1 MKNRKEPFGSS
12 FMISFPL
19 TASAGLRGR
28 YGTPQG
34 YHDGQH
40 VSDGVFFKVCLE
52 ILERMHM
59 TQTEHIPFSPSIP
72 LESTEKLWEWHI
84 PSDRLFFSKGT
95 RLAFDLADAE
105 SPATMAAFFEH
116 IPEGCLQSLC
126 ELREGVLAGD
136 RGFLETA
143 YPVENFFVRER
154 LFVLERNAEG
164 QAIRIIGQFEIAPGT
179 MAYLPPVSTVSKG
192 QAQICFWN
200 CSLEKKTLWIDAN
213 GSRLLGY
220 AESVP
225 RVFSLDEWKTRL
237 HPEEGTDCRYQLII
251 EQPLFGDDLTDELR
265 VRKEDGSYVKIWAR
279 GAILN
284 RDANGHALSMSG
296 TWQPFGFVEE
306 GHKQRAPENG
316 SLLSALN
323 AAGDGLWD
331 WNPITDE
338 VYYSPRWLSML
349 GYTAEQFPGCLETWK
364 EKIHPDDLKKI
375 VEPQRKLADSPQY
388 GDTFECTYRLKRV
401 DGSYAWILGRGYVTH
416 RDGKGRAT
424 RIVGLHTNITASQA
438 DRDYFEKLAQND
450 ALTGLHSR
458 TYFDIKLANIENKG
472 IRPLCVI
479 SCDVNG
485 LKLANDYM
493 GHLVGDKLLQ
503 TVALLCK
510 ESVRTA
516 DCVARMGGDEIV
528 VLLPVCSRK
537 EGEEILSKLR
547 QNFDRHNACSDQMPA
562 LVSFGLACAESPDIP
577 ASAILVEADREMLKE
592 KRAQR
597 KVAHERIKRWIE
609 QNMDVVVSLEDD
621 RY

>member
-1 MKNRKEPFGSS
+1 
-12 FMISFPL
+12 MI
-19 TASAGLRGR
+19 
-28 YGTPQG
+28 
-34 YHDGQH
+34 
-40 VSDGVFFKVCLE
+40 
-52 ILERMHM
+52 
-59 TQTEHIPFSPSIP
+59 QTDPIAFSPSIP
-72 LESTEKLWEWHI
+72 LDSTEKLWEWHI

-95 RLAFDLADAE
+95 RLAFGLSEGE

-126 ELREGVLAGD
+126 ELREGVIGGD

-154 LFVLERNAEG
+154 LFVLERDAEG
-164 QAIRIIGQFEIAPGT
+164 RAIRITGQFEIAPGT
-179 MAYLPPVSTVSKG
+179 MAYLPTVSAVSKG

-200 CSLEKKTLWIDAN
+200 CSLEKRTLWVDAN

-220 AESVP
+220 AEAIP
-225 RVFSLDEWKTRL
+225 RVFNLDEWKERL
-237 HPEEGTDCRYQLII
+237 HPEEGNDCRYQLII
-251 EQPLFGDDLTDELR
+251 EQPLFGDELTDDLR
-265 VRKEDGSYVKIWAR
+265 VRKEDGLYVKIWVR
-279 GAILN
+279 GSILS
-284 RDANGHALSMSG
+284 RDADGRAVSMSG

-306 GHKQRAPENG
+306 RHEQRTPENG

-349 GYTAEQFPGCLETWK
+349 GYTAEQFPGRLETWK

-375 VEPQRKLADSPQY
+375 VEPQRKLADSPKY
-388 GDTFECTYRLKRV
+388 GDTFECTYRLKRL

-416 RDGKGRAT
+416 RDAKGRAT

-503 TVALLCK
+503 TVAVLCK
-510 ESVRTA
+510 ESVRTS

-528 VLLPVCSRK
+528 ILLPSCPR
-537 EGEEILSKLR
+537 EAGEEILAKLR

-562 LVSFGLACAESPDIP
+562 LVSFGLACAESADIP

-592 KRAQR
+592 KRSHR
-597 KVAHERIKRWIE
+597 KAAHERIKQWIE

>member
-1 MKNRKEPFGSS
+1 
-12 FMISFPL
+12 
-19 TASAGLRGR
+19 
-28 YGTPQG
+28 
-34 YHDGQH
+34 
-40 VSDGVFFKVCLE
+40 
-52 ILERMHM
+52 
-59 TQTEHIPFSPSIP
+59 
-72 LESTEKLWEWHI
+72 
-84 PSDRLFFSKGT
+84 
-95 RLAFDLADAE
+95 
-105 SPATMAAFFEH
+105 MAAFFEH

-126 ELREGVLAGD
+126 ELREGVIGGD

-154 LFVLERNAEG
+154 LFVLERDAEG
-164 QAIRIIGQFEIAPGT
+164 RAIRIAGQFEIAPGT

-200 CSLEKKTLWIDAN
+200 CSLEKRTLWVDAN

-220 AESVP
+220 AEAMP
-225 RVFSLDEWKTRL
+225 RVFNLDEWKERL

-251 EQPLFGDDLTDELR
+251 EQPLFGDELTDDLR
-265 VRKEDGSYVKIWAR
+265 VRKEDGSYVKIWVR
-279 GAILN
+279 GSILS
-284 RDANGHALSMSG
+284 RDADGHAVSMSG

-306 GHKQRAPENG
+306 RHEQRTPENG

-349 GYTAEQFPGCLETWK
+349 GYTAEQFPGRLETWK
-364 EKIHPDDLKKI
+364 EKIHPDDLKKSSDRSVSWRI
-375 VEPQRKLADSPQY
+375 PEIRRHVRVHVPLEAPGRELCLDPQAGL
-388 GDTFECTYRLKRV
+388 
-401 DGSYAWILGRGYVTH
+401 
-416 RDGKGRAT
+416 RDAPRRKGRAT

-503 TVALLCK
+503 TVAALCK
-510 ESVRTA
+510 ESVRTS

-528 VLLPVCSRK
+528 ILLPTCPR
-537 EGEEILSKLR
+537 EAGEEILAKLR
-547 QNFDRHNACSDQMPA
+547 RNFDRHNACSDQMPA
-562 LVSFGLACAESPDIP
+562 LVSFGLACAESADIP

-592 KRAQR
+592 KRSHR
-597 KVAHERIKRWIE
+597 KAAHERIKQWIE
-609 QNMDVVVSLEDD
+609 QNMDVVVSIEDD

>member
-1 MKNRKEPFGSS
+1 MNITQGHALTVCFQVQFAILGRTH
-12 FMISFPL
+12 MIQTDPI
-19 TASAGLRGR
+19 A
-28 YGTPQG
+28 
-34 YHDGQH
+34 
-40 VSDGVFFKVCLE
+40 FF
-52 ILERMHM
+52 
-59 TQTEHIPFSPSIP
+59 PSIP
-72 LESTEKLWEWHI
+72 LDSTEKLWEWHI

-95 RLAFDLADAE
+95 RLAFGLSDGE

-126 ELREGVLAGD
+126 ELREGVIGGD

-154 LFVLERNAEG
+154 LFVLERDAEG
-164 QAIRIIGQFEIAPGT
+164 RAIRIAGQFEIAPGT

-200 CSLEKKTLWIDAN
+200 CSLEKRTLWVDAN

-220 AESVP
+220 AEAMP
-225 RVFSLDEWKTRL
+225 RVFNLDEWKERL

-251 EQPLFGDDLTDELR
+251 EQPLFGDELTDDLR
-265 VRKEDGSYVKIWAR
+265 VRKEDGSYVKIWVR
-279 GAILN
+279 GSILS
-284 RDANGHALSMSG
+284 RDTDGHAVSMSG

-306 GHKQRAPENG
+306 RHEQRTPENG

-349 GYTAEQFPGCLETWK
+349 GYTAEQFPGRLETWK

-375 VEPQRKLADSPQY
+375 VEPQRKLADSPKY
-388 GDTFECTYRLKRV
+388 GDTFECTYRLKRL

-416 RDGKGRAT
+416 RDAKGRAT

-503 TVALLCK
+503 TVAALCK
-510 ESVRTA
+510 ESVRTS

-528 VLLPVCSRK
+528 ILLPTCPR
-537 EGEEILSKLR
+537 EAGEEILAKLR
-547 QNFDRHNACSDQMPA
+547 RNFDRHNACSDQMPA
-562 LVSFGLACAESPDIP
+562 LVSFGLACAESADIP

-592 KRAQR
+592 KRSHR
-597 KVAHERIKRWIE
+597 KAAHERIKQWIE
-609 QNMDVVVSLEDD
+609 QNMDVVVSIEDD

>member
-1 MKNRKEPFGSS
+1 
-12 FMISFPL
+12 MIQTDPI
-19 TASAGLRGR
+19 A
-28 YGTPQG
+28 
-34 YHDGQH
+34 
-40 VSDGVFFKVCLE
+40 FF
-52 ILERMHM
+52 
-59 TQTEHIPFSPSIP
+59 PSIP
-72 LESTEKLWEWHI
+72 LDSTEKLWEWYI

-95 RLAFDLADAE
+95 RLAFGLSDGE

-154 LFVLERNAEG
+154 LFVLERDAEG
-164 QAIRIIGQFEIAPGT
+164 QAIRIAGQFEIAPGT

-200 CSLEKKTLWIDAN
+200 CSLEKRTLWVDAN

-220 AESVP
+220 AEAIP
-225 RVFSLDEWKTRL
+225 RVFNLDEWKERL

-251 EQPLFGDDLTDELR
+251 EQPLFGDELTDDLR
-265 VRKEDGSYVKIWAR
+265 VRKEDGSYVKIWVR
-279 GAILN
+279 GSILS
-284 RDANGHALSMSG
+284 RDADGRAVSMSG
-296 TWQPFGFVEE
+296 TWQPLGFVEE
-306 GHKQRAPENG
+306 RHEQRTPENG

-349 GYTAEQFPGCLETWK
+349 GYTAEQFPGHLETWK

-375 VEPQRKLADSPQY
+375 VEPQRKLADSPKY
-388 GDTFECTYRLKRV
+388 GDTFECTYRLKRL

-416 RDGKGRAT
+416 RDAKGRAT

-503 TVALLCK
+503 TVAALCK
-510 ESVRTA
+510 ESVRTS

-528 VLLPVCSRK
+528 ILLPTCPR
-537 EGEEILSKLR
+537 EAGEEILAKLR

-562 LVSFGLACAESPDIP
+562 LVSFGLACAESADIP

-592 KRAQR
+592 KRSHR
-597 KVAHERIKRWIE
+597 KAAHERIKQWIE
-609 QNMDVVVSLEDD
+609 QNMDVVVSIEDD

>member
-1 MKNRKEPFGSS
+1 
-12 FMISFPL
+12 MI
-19 TASAGLRGR
+19 
-28 YGTPQG
+28 
-34 YHDGQH
+34 
-40 VSDGVFFKVCLE
+40 
-52 ILERMHM
+52 
-59 TQTEHIPFSPSIP
+59 QTDPIAFSPSIP
-72 LESTEKLWEWHI
+72 LDSTEKLWEWHI
-84 PSDRLFFSKGT
+84 PSDRLFFSKGP
-95 RLAFDLADAE
+95 RLAFGLSDGE

-126 ELREGVLAGD
+126 ELREGVIGGD

-154 LFVLERNAEG
+154 LFVLERDAEG
-164 QAIRIIGQFEIAPGT
+164 RAIRIAGQFEIAPGT

-200 CSLEKKTLWIDAN
+200 CSLEKRTLWVDAN

-220 AESVP
+220 AEAIP
-225 RVFSLDEWKTRL
+225 RVFNLDEWKERL

-251 EQPLFGDDLTDELR
+251 EQPLFGDELTDDLR
-265 VRKEDGSYVKIWAR
+265 VRKEDGSYVKIWVR
-279 GAILN
+279 GSILS
-284 RDANGHALSMSG
+284 RDADGRAISMSG
-296 TWQPFGFVEE
+296 TWQPFGLVEE
-306 GHKQRAPENG
+306 RHEQRTPENG

-349 GYTAEQFPGCLETWK
+349 GYTAEQFPGRLETWK

-375 VEPQRKLADSPQY
+375 VEPQRKLADSPKY
-388 GDTFECTYRLKRV
+388 GDTFECTYRLKRL

-416 RDGKGRAT
+416 RDAKGRAT

-503 TVALLCK
+503 TVAALCK
-510 ESVRTA
+510 ESVRTS

-528 VLLPVCSRK
+528 ILLPTCPR
-537 EGEEILSKLR
+537 EAGEEILAKLR
-547 QNFDRHNACSDQMPA
+547 RNFDRHNACSDQMPA
-562 LVSFGLACAESPDIP
+562 LVSFGLACAESADIP

-592 KRAQR
+592 KRSHR
-597 KVAHERIKRWIE
+597 KAAHERIKQWIE
-609 QNMDVVVSLEDD
+609 QNMDVVVSIEDD

>member
-1 MKNRKEPFGSS
+1 MNITQGHA
-12 FMISFPL
+12 L
-19 TASAGLRGR
+19 T
-28 YGTPQG
+28 
-34 YHDGQH
+34 
-40 VSDGVFFKVCLE
+40 VCFQVQFA
-52 ILERMHM
+52 ILERTHM
-59 TQTEHIPFSPSIP
+59 IQTDPIAFFPSIP
-72 LESTEKLWEWHI
+72 LDSTEKLWEWHI

-95 RLAFDLADAE
+95 RLAFGLSDGE

-126 ELREGVLAGD
+126 ELREGVIGGD

-154 LFVLERNAEG
+154 LFVLERDAEG
-164 QAIRIIGQFEIAPGT
+164 RAIRIAGQFEIAPGT

-200 CSLEKKTLWIDAN
+200 CSLEKRTLWVDAN

-220 AESVP
+220 AEAIP
-225 RVFSLDEWKTRL
+225 RVFNLDEWKERL

-251 EQPLFGDDLTDELR
+251 EQPLFGDELTDDLR
-265 VRKEDGSYVKIWAR
+265 VRKEDGSYVKIWVR
-279 GAILN
+279 GSILS
-284 RDANGHALSMSG
+284 RDADGHAVSMSG

-306 GHKQRAPENG
+306 RHEQRTPENG

-349 GYTAEQFPGCLETWK
+349 GYTAEQFPGRLETWK

-375 VEPQRKLADSPQY
+375 VEPQRKLADSPKY
-388 GDTFECTYRLKRV
+388 GDTFECTYRLKRL

-416 RDGKGRAT
+416 RDAKGRAT

-503 TVALLCK
+503 TVAALCK
-510 ESVRTA
+510 ESVRTS

-528 VLLPVCSRK
+528 ILLPTCPR
-537 EGEEILSKLR
+537 EAGEEILAKLR
-547 QNFDRHNACSDQMPA
+547 RNFDRHNACSDQMPA
-562 LVSFGLACAESPDIP
+562 LVSFGLACAESADIP

-592 KRAQR
+592 KRSHR
-597 KVAHERIKRWIE
+597 KAAHERIKQWIE
-609 QNMDVVVSLEDD
+609 QNMDVVVSIEDD

>member
-1 MKNRKEPFGSS
+1 
-12 FMISFPL
+12 
-19 TASAGLRGR
+19 
-28 YGTPQG
+28 
-34 YHDGQH
+34 
-40 VSDGVFFKVCLE
+40 
-52 ILERMHM
+52 
-59 TQTEHIPFSPSIP
+59 
-72 LESTEKLWEWHI
+72 
-84 PSDRLFFSKGT
+84 
-95 RLAFDLADAE
+95 
-105 SPATMAAFFEH
+105 MAAFFEH

-126 ELREGVLAGD
+126 ELREGVIGGD

-154 LFVLERNAEG
+154 LFVLERDAEG
-164 QAIRIIGQFEIAPGT
+164 RAIRIAGQFEIAPGT

-200 CSLEKKTLWIDAN
+200 CSLEKRTLWVDAN

-220 AESVP
+220 AEAIP
-225 RVFSLDEWKTRL
+225 RVFNLDEWKERL

-251 EQPLFGDDLTDELR
+251 EQPLFGDELTDDLR
-265 VRKEDGSYVKIWAR
+265 VRKEDGSYVKIWVR
-279 GAILN
+279 GSILS
-284 RDANGHALSMSG
+284 RDADGRAVSMSG
-296 TWQPFGFVEE
+296 TWQPFGLVEE
-306 GHKQRAPENG
+306 RHEQRTPENG

-349 GYTAEQFPGCLETWK
+349 GYTAEQFPGRLETWK

-375 VEPQRKLADSPQY
+375 VEPQRKLADSPKY
-388 GDTFECTYRLKRV
+388 GDTFECTYRLKRL

-416 RDGKGRAT
+416 RDAKGRAT

-503 TVALLCK
+503 TVAALCK
-510 ESVRTA
+510 ESVRTS

-528 VLLPVCSRK
+528 ILLPTCPR
-537 EGEEILSKLR
+537 EAGEEILAKLR
-547 QNFDRHNACSDQMPA
+547 RNFDRHNACSDQMPA
-562 LVSFGLACAESPDIP
+562 LVSFGLACAESADIP

-592 KRAQR
+592 NGPTGKRPMSGSNSGSSKTWTSSSR
-597 KVAHERIKRWIE
+597 LKTTGIRP
-609 QNMDVVVSLEDD
+609 SPF
-621 RY
+621 